1 MKTETEQGTEA
12 LAGVPSRDLFG
23 AYEWVSFLRET
34 PPLHDTGDDPTSL
47 PVFVRDFAMGIITT
61 AWYDYERCVWETD
74 QPVDGL
80 TDEEL
85 SDIDVQEALYWLRL
99 TPNASADGMLAD
111 HEPKQL

>member
-1 MKTETEQGTEA
+1 MTTTQEA
-12 LAGVPSRDLFG
+12 TDGPRAKVPCRYLFG
-23 AYEWVSFLRET
+23 KYEWVSFLKET

-85 SDIDVQEALYWLRL
+85 SDIDIHDALYWLRL
-99 TPNASADGMLAD
+99 TENPVSL
-111 HEPKQL
+111 